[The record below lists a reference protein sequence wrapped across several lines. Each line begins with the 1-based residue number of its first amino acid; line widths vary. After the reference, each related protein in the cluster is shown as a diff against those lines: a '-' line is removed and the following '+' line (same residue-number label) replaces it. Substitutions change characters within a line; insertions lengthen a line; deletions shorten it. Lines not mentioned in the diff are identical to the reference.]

1 MSSRSIARPI
11 ATKPQQAL
19 APSAQVIAP
28 AQVQKSSSAA
38 AHVQLQIAPK
48 SAVAVPKVQALET
61 VRAQINQLVQDETAL
76 KSKTIELVRAWSL
89 RLAMAPASP
98 LHYQ

>member
-1 MSSRSIARPI
+1 MSSRSIARPT

-28 AQVQKSSSAA
+28 APAQKPVSAA
-38 AHVQLQIAPK
+38 PHVQLQQAPK
-48 SAVAVPKVQALET
+48 SAVAAPKVQALET

-76 KSKTIELVRAWSL
+76 KSKTIELVRT
-89 RLAMAPASP
+89 
-98 LHYQ
+98 